1 MDIIINDAVVA
12 DEDKDR
18 TVNTTGEMY
27 SSPATINNETEE
39 TE

>member
-1 MDIIINDAVVA
+1 MDIIINNAVVA

-18 TVNTTGEMY
+18 TANTTGETY
-27 SSPATINNETEE
+27 SSPATINSETEE

>member
-12 DEDKDR
+12 DEDKDHKAD
-18 TVNTTGEMY
+18 TTGETY
-27 SSPATINNETEE
+27 SSPEKINNETEE